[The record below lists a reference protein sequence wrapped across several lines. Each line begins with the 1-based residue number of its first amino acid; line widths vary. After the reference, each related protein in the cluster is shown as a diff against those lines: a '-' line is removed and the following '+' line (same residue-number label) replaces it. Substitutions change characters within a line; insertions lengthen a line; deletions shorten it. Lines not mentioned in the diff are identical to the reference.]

1 MNEKETPHQRSILI
15 VEDERSTA
23 LILKKSVEGMG
34 YTVPGTTDT
43 GPRAVEMAEQY
54 QPDIVLMDITLEG
67 EMDGIDSASTINDTL
82 NIPVIYITSSTDSET
97 IERAKTSNPYGYII
111 KPIDRRELKAAI
123 EMALLRH
130 EMEWKIRENEQK
142 YSTILSSIAD
152 AVIVTDEREKITF
165 MNPAAED
172 LTGWKDDE
180 VMDKN
185 IFQVLQIHSEE
196 MPPDKFEDDPSGS
209 FDEIRKLSR
218 FQILHRDENNI
229 PVDIRSAPLSTTGN
243 QLKGKVII
251 LRDNTEQLK
260 SELNLRESF
269 QQLRRAMSGSIQAM
283 AQTVETR
290 DPYTAGHQRRVADLA
305 RRIAQEMG
313 LGQEKIEGIR
323 MAGVIHDLGKISVP
337 AEILSK
343 PGSLTDVEFSL
354 IKIHPEIGYEILR
367 QIDFPWPV
375 ANIVYQHHEHLDG
388 SGYPEGISGDEIIQ
402 EARILTVAD
411 VVEAMASHRPYRAAL
426 GIELALN
433 EIESHRGRFFDQDVV
448 DTCIYLFREKQ
459 YRMNYD

>member
-1 MNEKETPHQRSILI
+1 MSKKETSEQKRIII
-15 VEDERSTA
+15 VEDDRSTA
-23 LILKKSVEGMG
+23 LVLKKSVEGMG
-34 YTVPGTTDT
+34 YSVVGTADT
-43 GPRAVEMAEQY
+43 GSGAVEMADQHK
-54 QPDIVLMDITLEG
+54 PDIVLMDITLQG
-67 EMDGIDSASTINDTL
+67 DMDGIASASDINDNQ
-82 NIPVIYITSSTDSET
+82 NIPVIYITSSTDSDT

-130 EMEWKIRENEQK
+130 EMEWKIRDNEQK

-152 AVIVTDEREKITF
+152 AVIVTDEQEKISF
-165 MNPAAED
+165 MNPAAEK
-172 LTGWKDDE
+172 LTGWKADD
-180 VMDKN
+180 VMEKN
-185 IFQVLQIHSEE
+185 IFQVLQIQSEE
-196 MPPDKFEDDPSGS
+196 MPPARYEDDPGGS
-209 FDEIRKLSR
+209 FEEIRKLSR
-218 FQILHRDENNI
+218 FQVLHRDNNKI
-229 PVDIRSAPLSTTGN
+229 PVDLRSAPLSTAGN

-251 LRDNTEQLK
+251 LRDNSEQLK

-269 QQLRRAMSGSIQAM
+269 RQLRQAMSGAIQAM
-283 AQTVETR
+283 SQTVETR

-313 LGQEKIEGIR
+313 LPHEKIEGIR

-375 ANIVYQHHEHLDG
+375 ADIVYQHHEHLDG
-388 SGYPEGISGDEIIQ
+388 SGYPRGLSRDDIIQ

-433 EIESHRGRFFDQDVV
+433 EITSHRGTFFEPDAV
-448 DTCIYLFREKQ
+448 DACVHLFREKQ
-459 YRMNYD
+459 YRMDHN

>member
-1 MNEKETPHQRSILI
+1 M
-15 VEDERSTA
+15 EDDRSTA
-23 LILKKSVEGMG
+23 LVLKKSVEGMG
-34 YTVPGTTDT
+34 YSVVGTADT
-43 GPRAVEMAEQY
+43 GSGAVEMADQHK
-54 QPDIVLMDITLEG
+54 PDIVLMDITLQG
-67 EMDGIDSASTINDTL
+67 DMDGIASASDINDTQ
-82 NIPVIYITSSTDSET
+82 NIPVIYITSSTDSDT

-130 EMEWKIRENEQK
+130 EMEWKIRDNEQK

-152 AVIVTDEREKITF
+152 AVIVTDEQEKISF
-165 MNPAAED
+165 MNPAAEK
-172 LTGWKDDE
+172 LTGWKADD
-180 VMDKN
+180 VMEKN
-185 IFQVLQIHSEE
+185 IFQVLQIQSEE
-196 MPPDKFEDDPSGS
+196 MLPARYEDDPGGS
-209 FDEIRKLSR
+209 FEEIRKLSR
-218 FQILHRDENNI
+218 FQVLHRDNNKI
-229 PVDIRSAPLSTTGN
+229 PVDLRSAPLSTAGN

-251 LRDNTEQLK
+251 LRDNSEQLK

-269 QQLRRAMSGSIQAM
+269 RQLRQAMSGAIQAM
-283 AQTVETR
+283 SQTVETR

-313 LGQEKIEGIR
+313 LPHEKIEGIR

-375 ANIVYQHHEHLDG
+375 ADIVYQHHEHLDG
-388 SGYPEGISGDEIIQ
+388 SGYPRGLSRDDIIQ

-433 EIESHRGRFFDQDVV
+433 EITSHRGTFFEPDAV
-448 DTCIYLFREKQ
+448 DACVHLFREKQ
-459 YRMNYD
+459 YRMDYN